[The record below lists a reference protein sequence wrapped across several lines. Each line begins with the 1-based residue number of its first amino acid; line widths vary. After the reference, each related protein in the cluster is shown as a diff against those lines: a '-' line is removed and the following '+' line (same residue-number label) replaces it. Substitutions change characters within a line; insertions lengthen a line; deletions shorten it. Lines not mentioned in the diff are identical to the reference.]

1 MPAEDPKQAYEA
13 LKNEIRYH
21 NYRYYVLNDP
31 VVSDFEY
38 DQLTQKLTAIEAQH
52 QDWIT
57 PDSPSQRA
65 GAEPLSSFKKVTHPA
80 PILSLAA
87 VYDKQACWIGI
98 TGSPSWTIASPVRL
112 HGGAQAGRPDRGPA
126 L

>member
-13 LKNEIRYH
+13 LKKEIRYH

-38 DQLTQKLTAIEAQH
+38 DQLTQQLAEIEAKH
-52 QDWIT
+52 PDWVT

-87 VYDKQACWIGI
+87 VYAKQALLDWYNRIAKLDDRV
-98 TGSPSWTIASPVRL
+98 TQSAFTVEPSWTA
-112 HGGAQAGRPDRGPA
+112 
-126 L
+126 